1 MFAFGRLKV
10 CRVGQVMELAT
21 WSTPVFTVDA
31 APNRSRFR
39 CAYCG
44 MRVETGAPYPST
56 MATAIY
62 DGVRYGRFGPRP
74 PCPGPKLAR

>member
-31 APNRSRFR
+31 VKESATIVPRTER
-39 CAYCG
+39 AG
-44 MRVETGAPYPST
+44 ST
-56 MATAIY
+56 STNEFANWWYI
-62 DGVRYGRFGPRP
+62 DDD
-74 PCPGPKLAR
+74 